1 MDHNSAQSDMEEIK
15 DTARDVRGNVQDTA
29 RDVRDDVE
37 ARSSDDLEA
46 LQKAINELTVQLRAN
61 AANAA
66 DMGFARLDEVKETVR
81 NSPLQALAL
90 AAGAG
95 LIVGLWRRDAR

>member
-1 MDHNSAQSDMEEIK
+1 MDTNSAQSDLEEIK
-15 DTARDVRGNVQDTA
+15 DTA

-37 ARSSDDLEA
+37 ARSADDLEA
-46 LQKAINELTVQLRAN
+46 LQKAINELTLQLRAN
-61 AANAA
+61 AANAR

-81 NSPLQALAL
+81 RNPLQALAL

-95 LIVGLWRRDAR
+95 LIMGLWRRDGR